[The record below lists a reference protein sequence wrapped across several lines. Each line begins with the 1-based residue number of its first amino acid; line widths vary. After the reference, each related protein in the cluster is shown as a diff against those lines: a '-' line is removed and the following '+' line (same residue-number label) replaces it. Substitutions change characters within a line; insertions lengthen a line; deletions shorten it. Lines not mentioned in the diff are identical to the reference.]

1 MNERKYMPEL
11 EGQTSVN
18 DFLATPVEPPFDVRE
33 PTDAEIEAFLAG
45 DVMEDA
51 GEDPDLLTPN
61 TLGDAVLVGQF
72 EDGSEE
78 WHAARFRGIGGSEIA
93 SIQGINNFKS
103 RYVLWMEKAGI
114 IPRNNDY
121 NPLFEW
127 GHRLEPVII
136 EKFAEAHPEYRVLPG
151 GSWRNKDREWQ
162 LANPDGRLLNL
173 ETGEFEILEVKTSMT
188 GVGWGLGPT
197 DIPAKYVAQ
206 VRWYLDTFGFQS
218 AWIVVLIGLGDYRE
232 YRIHA
237 DPAKTIEMRDAGSGF
252 THSLQAGIA
261 PPIDGGEDTYTFL
274 RERNM
279 SIVVKGEGSKVDLD
293 AELVELVQESKA
305 NLAHAE
311 SEMLRA
317 KGHLLAHMGTAKT
330 AVFGDKIIA
339 ARQAKGEGGVPF
351 VVLK

>member
-1 MNERKYMPEL
+1 MPEL
-11 EGQTSVN
+11 EGQTSIN
-18 DFLATPVEPPFDVRE
+18 DHIDAPTPVEVRE
-33 PTDAEIEAFLAG
+33 PTDAEIEAFF
-45 DVMEDA
+45 DSQDA
-51 GEDPDLLTPN
+51 EEDPALLTPS

-72 EDGSEE
+72 EDGSEA
-78 WHAARFRGIGGSEIA
+78 WHEARFKGIGGSEIA
-93 SIQGINNFKS
+93 SIQGINHFKS
-103 RYVLWMEKAGI
+103 RYVLWMEKAGV

-127 GHRLEPVII
+127 GHRLEPALIQ
-136 EKFAEAHPEYRVLPG
+136 KFVDDHPEYQVLPG
-151 GSWRNKDREWQ
+151 GSWRNKDRAYQ

-173 ETGEFEILEVKTSMT
+173 ETGEFEILECKTSMT
-188 GVGWGLGPT
+188 GVGWGLGPN

-206 VRWYLDTFGFQS
+206 VRWYLDTFGWSS
-218 AWIVVLIGLGDYRE
+218 AWIIVLIGLGDYRE

-237 DPAKTIEMRDAGSGF
+237 DPAKTIEMRESAAAF
-252 THSLQAGIA
+252 TYSLEAGIA

-279 SIVVKGEGSKVDLD
+279 SIEPKSKVEID
-293 AELVELVQESKA
+293 AELVKLVQESKA
-305 NLAHAE
+305 NLALAE

-330 AVFGDKIIA
+330 AEFEGKVIA
-339 ARQAKGEGGVPF
+339 ARQAKGEGAVPF

>member
-1 MNERKYMPEL
+1 MPEL
-11 EGQTSVN
+11 EGQTTIN
-18 DFLATPVEPPFDVRE
+18 DLIDAPTPVEVRE

-45 DVMEDA
+45 EEEDNA
-51 GEDPDLLTPN
+51 EDSLLEPS
-61 TLGDAVLVGQF
+61 TLGDAVLVGHF
-72 EDGSEE
+72 EDGSEA
-78 WHAARFRGIGGSEIA
+78 WHEARFKGIGGSEIA
-93 SIQGINNFKS
+93 SILGINSFKS
-103 RYVLWMEKAGI
+103 RYILWMEKAGI

-151 GSWRNKDREWQ
+151 GSWRNKDRDYQ

-173 ETGEFEILEVKTSMT
+173 ETGEFEILEIKTSMT
-188 GVGWGLGPT
+188 GVGWGPGPT

-206 VRWYLDTFGFQS
+206 VRWYLDTFGWDS
-218 AWIVVLIGLGDYRE
+218 AWICVLIGLGDYRE

-237 DPAKTIEMRDAGSGF
+237 DPAKTAEMHDAAAAFSY
-252 THSLQAGIA
+252 SLGANIA

-279 SIVVKGEGSKVDLD
+279 SIEAKKK
-293 AELVELVQESKA
+293 VELPQDVFSLVTTAKA
-305 NLAHAE
+305 DLAHAE

-330 AVFGDKIIA
+330 AEYNGKVVA
-339 ARQAKGEGGVPF
+339 SRQAKGEGIPF
-351 VVLK
+351 VVVK

>member
-1 MNERKYMPEL
+1 MQEL
-11 EGQTSVN
+11 EGQTSIN
-18 DFLATPVEPPFDVRE
+18 DFIVAPRPVQVRE
-33 PTDAEIEAFLAG
+33 PTDAEIEAFF
-45 DVMEDA
+45 DSVVMEDTE
-51 GEDPDLLTPN
+51 EDPEKLLPS

-93 SIQGINNFKS
+93 SILGINNFKS

-121 NPLFEW
+121 NSLFEW

-136 EKFAEAHPEYRVLPG
+136 EKFAEAHPEYAVLPG
-151 GSWRNKDREWQ
+151 ASWRNKDREYQ
-162 LANPDGRLLNL
+162 LANPDGRLLNR

-188 GVGWGLGPT
+188 GMGWGLGPK

-206 VRWYLDTFGFQS
+206 VRWYLDTFGFTS

-232 YRIHA
+232 YRIYA
-237 DPAKTIEMRDAGSGF
+237 DPAKTTEMRDAAAAF
-252 THSLQAGIA
+252 TYSLEQNIA
-261 PPIDGGEDTYTFL
+261 PPIDGGEDTYTYL

-279 SIVVKGEGSKVDLD
+279 SIDVKAKVEID
-293 AELVELVQESKA
+293 AELVALVADSKA
-305 NLAHAE
+305 ALAHAE

-330 AVFGDKIIA
+330 AMHDGKVIA
-339 ARQAKGEGGVPF
+339 ARQAKGEGAVPF